1 MLSPSARCHGSATV
15 TIDQFE
21 GERDGPE
28 EKNMG
33 ERRHQL
39 EFETGIAFPDVSTD
53 TAADVIVRF
62 GNTHGCHNQD
72 QGQDDYACHRC
83 HSFYS
88 PPRLLSPAPG
98 FISRMRRAR
107 TPDGKNDERPEMKR
121 MAVNSL
127 FDSVFDISFRKFNI
141 RIGQQ
146 S

>member
-1 MLSPSARCHGSATV
+1 MDRKRKTWVNDAINLNSRQVLPFRMSVLIPQLMSLSALAILMGAIIRIKARMITRA
-15 TIDQFE
+15 I
-21 GERDGPE
+21 
-28 EKNMG
+28 
-33 ERRHQL
+33 
-39 EFETGIAFPDVSTD
+39 
-53 TAADVIVRF
+53 DVIVF
-62 GNTHGCHNQD
+62 T
-72 QGQDDYACHRC
+72 
-83 HSFYS
+83 
-88 PPRLLSPAPG
+88 PPRLLSPTPG